1 MSLKRVAIVGAG
13 PAGLMAAEVLSQYGH
28 EIHVFEQKPSAA
40 RKFLMAGKT
49 GLNISHA
56 EDFEQFVQRYD
67 AVDWLKPWLEQCD
80 ARWIQNWMQGLG
92 IESYVGSSGRIFP
105 KEMKAAPLLRAWLTR
120 LNAAQ
125 VKFHYR
131 HQVVGLSAQQ
141 LRVQKLAMRKLGAAH
156 ADAAQAQQQ
165 VPSAQTAESMPS
177 VEQLEFDAIILACG
191 AVSWPQ
197 LGSDGAWQQW
207 LSSAELNQFQ
217 PSNVGVVHA
226 WSDYMQPLFGQA
238 LKRVAAWVDG
248 HTPSTGDIV
257 ISHYG
262 LESGLI
268 YKQGRALRQQRA
280 AAWGDP
286 QRAPDQAAIPMYLY
300 LDLLPDVSEAQLIQK
315 LKPQAKLSTA
325 KLWRKAG
332 LDPVK
337 AAVLREVVDKSLWH
351 DATALAQHIK
361 QLKIALTA
369 FRPIEEAI
377 SCAGGVRQ
385 SAFSRD
391 LQLKSNPA
399 LFCCGE
405 MLDWDAPT
413 GGYLLTACFASGR
426 VAGAAV
432 QRFLAETD
440 RI

>member
-1 MSLKRVAIVGAG
+1 MGLKRIAIVGAG

-28 EIHVFEQKPSAA
+28 QIHVFEQKPSAA

-56 EDFEQFVQRYD
+56 EPFAQFVQRYD
-67 AVDWLKPWLEQCD
+67 ATDWLQPWLQQCD
-80 ARWIQNWMQGLG
+80 AAWIQDWMQALG
-92 IESYVGSSGRIFP
+92 IDSYVGSSGRIFP

-131 HQVVGLSAQQ
+131 HQVLDLHAQQ
-141 LRVQKLAMRKLGAAH
+141 LTVQKLALSKGRAE
-156 ADAAQAQQQ
+156 DV
-165 VPSAQTAESMPS
+165 VPEI
-177 VEQLEFDAIILACG
+177 EQLEFDAIILACG

-207 LSSAELNQFQ
+207 LASDELQPFQ
-217 PSNVGVVHA
+217 PSNVGVMYT

-248 HTPSTGDIV
+248 HAASTGDIV

-268 YKQGRALRQQRA
+268 YKQGRALRQQA
-280 AAWGDP
+280 ATVVGDRGGP
-286 QRAPDQAAIPMYLY
+286 VDQAASPMYLR

-315 LKPQAKLSTA
+315 LQPQSKLSTA

-337 AAVLREVVDKSLWH
+337 AAVLRELVDKALWH
-351 DATALAQHIK
+351 DAAALAQQIK
-361 QLKIALTA
+361 QLKIKLTG

-377 SCAGGVRQ
+377 SCAGGVAQ
-385 SAFSRD
+385 SALSSE

-413 GGYLLTACFASGR
+413 GGYLLTACFATGR
-426 VAGAAV
+426 AAGASV
-432 QRFLAETD
+432 QRFLAAAD
-440 RI
+440 HI